1 MLTQAQSEFKVLWC
15 MKRVDQGGTTTQ
27 GTNQSDEAKDRK
39 RKTNILSISNVV
51 LQESMT
57 LNHRSILDLK
67 YPNACSLS
75 WVQR

>member
-51 LQESMT
+51 LQ
-57 LNHRSILDLK
+57 DGD
-67 YPNACSLS
+67 
-75 WVQR
+75 